1 MCYPNILIYNQILFT
16 LPKFIQNMNHRQL
29 FLNHLAQTS
38 PTPLALEIVHAEGLY
53 LHDKDGKKYIDLIA
67 GISVSVLGHRH
78 QAVVHAIK
86 EQVDSYLHTLVY
98 GEFILSPQIKLAS
111 LLTSHLPPNL
121 SSVYLV
127 NSGTEA
133 TEGAM
138 KLAKKHTGRS
148 EIISA
153 KFAYH
158 GSTQGAASLMFPH
171 TFTEAYFPFLPHIH
185 HIDFN
190 CISCLDRITN
200 QTAAVILETVQAEYG
215 VRLPSGN
222 FLQQIA
228 KKCKETGT
236 LLILDEIQAGM
247 GRTGSLFAFNQYDV
261 VPDILLLAKGLGGGM
276 PIGAFI
282 SSKEIMSGL
291 SENPVLGHI
300 TTFGGHPVSAAA
312 AFSTLQFLVE
322 SDLIG
327 LVETKSKRFISNL
340 CHPMIKEI
348 RHAGLLMA
356 VDLDDA
362 SLVQKVIHLAIYKGL
377 ITDWFLFNDRCLR
390 IAPPLTITFE
400 EIDKACEILLSC
412 FKEIKI

>member
-1 MCYPNILIYNQILFT
+1 
-16 LPKFIQNMNHRQL
+16 MNNRQL

-38 PTPLALEIVHAEGLY
+38 PAPLALEIVRSEGVYLY
-53 LHDKDGKKYIDLIA
+53 DTNDKKYLDVIA

-78 QAVVHAIK
+78 PAVVDAIK
-86 EQVDSYLHTLVY
+86 KQVDLYMHTLVY
-98 GEFILSPQIKLAS
+98 GEFVLSPQIKLATLLAS
-111 LLTSHLPPNL
+111 LLPENL

-138 KLAKKHTGRS
+138 KLAKKYTGRS

-158 GSTQGAASLMFPH
+158 GSTQGAASLMFPT
-171 TFTEAYFPFLPHIH
+171 TFTEAFFPLLPHIN

-190 CISCLDRITN
+190 CLSCLDRITN
-200 QTAAVILETVQAEYG
+200 KTAAVILETVQAEFG
-215 VRLPSGN
+215 VRLPYGN
-222 FLQQIA
+222 FLEQVA
-228 KKCKETGT
+228 ARCKSTGT
-236 LLILDEIQAGM
+236 LLILDEIQTGM
-247 GRTGSLFAFNQYDV
+247 GRTGSLFAFSQYGV
-261 VPDILLLAKGLGGGM
+261 IPDILILAKGLGGGM

-300 TTFGGHPVSAAA
+300 TTFGGHPVSSAA
-312 AFSTLQFLVE
+312 AFATLQFLIE
-322 SDLIG
+322 SDLIP
-327 LVETKSKRFISNL
+327 LVQAKSNRFITNL
-340 CHPMIKEI
+340 KHPFIKEI

-356 VDLDDA
+356 LDLDNA
-362 SLVQKVIHLAIYKGL
+362 ALVRKVIHLAIEKGL
-377 ITDWFLFNDRCLR
+377 ITDWFLFNDRSLR

-400 EIDKACEILLSC
+400 EIDEACSILMECLN
-412 FKEIKI
+412 EVIP

>member
-1 MCYPNILIYNQILFT
+1 
-16 LPKFIQNMNHRQL
+16 MNNRQL

-38 PTPLALEIVHAEGLY
+38 PAPLALEIVRSEGVYLY
-53 LHDKDGKKYIDLIA
+53 DSDDKKYLDVIA

-78 QAVVHAIK
+78 PAVVNAIK
-86 EQVDSYLHTLVY
+86 NQVDLYMHTLVY
-98 GEFILSPQIKLAS
+98 GEFVLSPQIKLVS
-111 LLTSHLPPNL
+111 LLTSLLPENL

-127 NSGTEA
+127 NSGSEA

-138 KLAKKHTGRS
+138 KLAKKYTGRS

-158 GSTQGAASLMFPH
+158 GSTQGAASLMFPT
-171 TFTEAYFPFLPHIH
+171 TFTEAFFPLLPHIN

-190 CISCLDRITN
+190 CLSCLDRITN
-200 QTAAVILETVQAEYG
+200 KTAAVILETVQAEYG
-215 VRLPSGN
+215 VRLPHGD
-222 FLQQIA
+222 FLKQVA
-228 KKCKETGT
+228 DRCKSTGT
-236 LLILDEIQAGM
+236 LLILDEIQTGM
-247 GRTGSLFAFNQYDV
+247 GRTGSLFAFSQYGV
-261 VPDILLLAKGLGGGM
+261 NPDILLLAKGLGGGM

-312 AFSTLQFLVE
+312 AFATLQYLIE
-322 SDLIG
+322 SDLIS
-327 LVETKSKRFISNL
+327 LVQTKSDRFISIL
-340 CHPMIKEI
+340 KHPFIKEI

-356 VDLDDA
+356 LDLDNAD
-362 SLVQKVIHLAIYKGL
+362 LVRKVIHLAIGKGL
-377 ITDWFLFNDRCLR
+377 ITDWFLFNDRSLR

-400 EIDKACEILLSC
+400 EIDEACSILMECLN
-412 FKEIKI
+412 EVIP

>member
-1 MCYPNILIYNQILFT
+1 
-16 LPKFIQNMNHRQL
+16 MNNRQL

-38 PTPLALEIVHAEGLY
+38 PAPLALEIVRSEGVYLY
-53 LHDKDGKKYIDLIA
+53 DTDDKKYLDVIA

-78 QAVVHAIK
+78 PAVVDAIK
-86 EQVDSYLHTLVY
+86 NQVDLYMHTLVY
-98 GEFILSPQIKLAS
+98 GEFVLSPQIKLTSLLAS
-111 LLTSHLPPNL
+111 LLPENL

-138 KLAKKHTGRS
+138 KLAKKYTGRS

-158 GSTQGAASLMFPH
+158 GSTQGAASLMFPT
-171 TFTEAYFPFLPHIH
+171 TFTEAFFPLLPHIN

-190 CISCLDRITN
+190 CLSCLDRITN
-200 QTAAVILETVQAEYG
+200 KTAAVILETVQAEFG
-215 VRLPSGN
+215 VRLPYGN
-222 FLQQIA
+222 FLEQVA
-228 KKCKETGT
+228 ARCKSTGT
-236 LLILDEIQAGM
+236 LLILDEIQTGM
-247 GRTGSLFAFNQYDV
+247 GRTGSLFAFSQYGV
-261 VPDILLLAKGLGGGM
+261 IPDILLLAKGLGGGM

-312 AFSTLQFLVE
+312 AFATLQFLME
-322 SDLIG
+322 SDLIS
-327 LVETKSKRFISNL
+327 LVQAKSNRFITNL
-340 CHPMIKEI
+340 KHPFIKEI

-356 VDLDDA
+356 LDLDDA
-362 SLVQKVIHLAIYKGL
+362 ALVRKVIHLAIEKGL

-400 EIDKACEILLSC
+400 EIDQACEILLSC
-412 FKEIKI
+412 FNEINN